1 MGREDRRR
9 LLDRD
14 QPVGGREPGPSDADL
29 GPTIGLHIAK
39 PVSTRPEP
47 RQDSGLLAVWVILDD
62 LKDRLVSA
70 PAAPSCVRQLQEPV
84 PQNPPPP
91 VPIEVSWRPEQDN
104 EQSGR
109 GRFEFEVVILGPLPS
124 LGLVVRFRV
133 PGSVLFQV
141 REHYRC
147 AVIAATGSP
156 AIAPDQVRQ
165 TVKPLLTSTSRSGSG
180 RQSIIRGH
188 RRCAAR

>member
-1 MGREDRRR
+1 
-9 LLDRD
+9 
-14 QPVGGREPGPSDADL
+14 VGGRERGPADADL
-29 GPTIGLHIAK
+29 GVTVCLDVAQ
-39 PVSTRPEP
+39 PVRTGPEA
-47 RQDSGLLAVWVILDD
+47 RHDRGLLAVRVVVDD
-62 LKDRLVSA
+62 LKDRLVGA

-84 PQNPPPP
+84 SQNPPPP
-91 VPIEVSWRPEQDN
+91 VPVEVPWQPEQDN

-165 TVKPLLTSTSRSGSG
+165 TVKLLLTSTSRSGSG

-188 RRCAAR
+188 RR